1 MVQIA
6 QGWELAVER
15 GPDWLFVRPRS
26 VGGGLG
32 SMPNLADEVWALL
45 NQSFTRRL
53 VLEMHEVPFL
63 HSYLIGQLVLLGKR
77 LHAENG
83 LMRICGL
90 SAANQDT
97 LRACHLESRFP
108 LYSSRED
115 AVMAS
120 RPIQPR

>member
-1 MVQIA
+1 
-6 QGWELAVER
+6 
-15 GPDWLFVRPRS
+15 
-26 VGGGLG
+26 
-32 SMPNLADEVWALL
+32 MPNLADEVWALL